1 MNLPTIHVR
10 EPYDFDLRIF
20 GIRDGDQLLTPPEY
34 WQRHTSRAVDFVIA
48 KPYTVDALRLALA
61 PLAPR
66 H

>member
-1 MNLPTIHVR
+1 MRTQFPGLPVGLVTGWAVALQMSDDER
-10 EPYDFDLRIF
+10 
-20 GIRDGDQLLTPPEY
+20 
-34 WQRHTSRAVDFVIA
+34 RAVDFVIA